1 MTLAIS
7 IIGGAAVLAAALA
20 LFFWQRQKR
29 AVWTRY
35 RKAAQRIIR
44 EEYLDAS
51 IGKTEYGA
59 ARPVPRKLMVALEIK
74 GARGKGYV
82 FDPEREIRIGRS
94 LESSDLCLPDTMVSS
109 QHSRIF
115 LWEGQVCIQDMD
127 SANGTVVQQGLG
139 LRRTLWGQAETLRD
153 KARIQV
159 GNTDIR
165 IRIFSC
171 EVSGR

>member
-94 LESSDLCLPDTMVSS
+94 LECVYARSSERKLCVCGTGSPG
-109 QHSRIF
+109 I
-115 LWEGQVCIQDMD
+115 GQCDQ
-127 SANGTVVQQGLG
+127 
-139 LRRTLWGQAETLRD
+139 TLYGSDGFYR
-153 KARIQV
+153 
-159 GNTDIR
+159 
-165 IRIFSC
+165 S
-171 EVSGR
+171 

>member
-82 FDPEREIRIGRS
+82 FDPEREIRIGRAAIYVCRILWCPPS
-94 LESSDLCLPDTMVSS
+94 TAEFFCGRARCV
-109 QHSRIF
+109 SRI
-115 LWEGQVCIQDMD
+115 WIQPT
-127 SANGTVVQQGLG
+127 AQ
-139 LRRTLWGQAETLRD
+139 
-153 KARIQV
+153 
-159 GNTDIR
+159 
-165 IRIFSC
+165 
-171 EVSGR
+171 